1 MANVSLIGLKS
12 LYFKSKKHAKSFD
25 NCIDEVISIE
35 GDLEAVKD
43 FRKSI
48 LRFMMLLRQQLENY
62 LKEIKLVS

>member
-12 LYFKSKKHAKSFD
+12 LNFKSKKHAKSFD

-43 FRKSI
+43 YTLIMF
-48 LRFMMLLRQQLENY
+48 LY
-62 LKEIKLVS
+62 VY